1 MILKAIFAALVVPV
15 VAFADSDRQWVE
27 ASSGRSL
34 EGKIIKK
41 VVDSKEP
48 EITISSGKPGK
59 GKKIIKL
66 DPRRLSDDCQKYVHK
81 WLNYQD
87 RAILEIRHDHYL
99 YIAAKRS
106 ADPYQIDFM
115 PKLGGNP
122 KRFKVEEWVSEK
134 ADPTFR
140 IVGIGPH
147 AKTFTVK
154 LYSEDGICLLT
165 LDSSD
170 L

>member
-1 MILKAIFAALVVPV
+1 MSLKAVFVAMLVPV
-15 VAFADSDRQWVE
+15 VALADSDRQWVE
-27 ASSGRSL
+27 AGSGRSL

-41 VVDSKEP
+41 VVDAKEP

-59 GKKIIKL
+59 ARKTFKL
-66 DPRRLSDDCQKYVHK
+66 DPRRLSDDCQQYVHK

-87 RAILEIRHDHYL
+87 RASLEIRHDHYL

-106 ADPYQIDFM
+106 ADPYQIEFM
-115 PKLGGNP
+115 PKLGGKP
-122 KRFKVEEWVSEK
+122 QRFKVGEWVSEE

-154 LYSEDGICLLT
+154 IYSEDGSCLLT